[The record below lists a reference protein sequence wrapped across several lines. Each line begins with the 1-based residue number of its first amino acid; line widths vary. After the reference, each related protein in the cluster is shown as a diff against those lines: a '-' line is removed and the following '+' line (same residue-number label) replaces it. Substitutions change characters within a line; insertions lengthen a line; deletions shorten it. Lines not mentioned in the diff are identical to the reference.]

1 MSSSEQLDVL
11 LFNVK
16 IAITL
21 DCNHYLMMLDDEIFW
36 LIHDLKQSK

>member
-16 IAITL
+16 IQIII
-21 DCNHYLMMLDDEIFW
+21 DCNHYLFNLEMEIHN
-36 LIHDLKQSK
+36 LINKEQIK